1 MASSQSADR
10 LNRLA
15 SLVRSPDEQADYAAS
30 LLDKERNVEV
40 VLAALAVLAA
50 REDYCFRPVL
60 LRKYAYCDHNG
71 VRRDPGGN
79 VRIAILRALR
89 PITQHDDIP
98 LLERAVS
105 TYEFLY
111 GEAAS
116 DLRAIALLLLNEVAP
131 DLAGYHAVRLLVD
144 EHTSTMSGEPA
155 VTAVRVLAAQHQ
167 FPSLYALV
175 MQNQPRPGEVLA
187 ESLRSLTSIPSSL
200 LPAVVEKYG
209 PSKDEVVLLGLFDLL
224 LAHEVRPAYVDF
236 MLNFLRTTTHYNVYR
251 YLLIVL
257 ITSHDAAVI
266 SQVEAMAEAEAD
278 PFKVDIWREVMGL
291 RQPT

>member
-50 REDYCFRPVL
+50 REDFRFRPVL
-60 LRKYAYCDHNG
+60 LRKYEYCDHNG

-224 LAHEVRPAYVDF
+224 LEHESRPAYVDF
-236 MLNFLRTTTHYNVYR
+236 MLNFLRTTSHYNVYR

>member
-1 MASSQSADR
+1 
-10 LNRLA
+10 
-15 SLVRSPDEQADYAAS
+15 
-30 LLDKERNVEV
+30 
-40 VLAALAVLAA
+40 
-50 REDYCFRPVL
+50 
-60 LRKYAYCDHNG
+60 
-71 VRRDPGGN
+71 
-79 VRIAILRALR
+79 
-89 PITQHDDIP
+89 
-98 LLERAVS
+98 
-105 TYEFLY
+105 
-111 GEAAS
+111 
-116 DLRAIALLLLNEVAP
+116 
-131 DLAGYHAVRLLVD
+131 
-144 EHTSTMSGEPA
+144 MSGEPA

-224 LAHEVRPAYVDF
+224 LEHEARPAYVDF
-236 MLNFLRTTTHYNVYR
+236 MLNFLRTTSHYNVYR